1 MPSTGDIRSDGMVF
15 VGKNKNFKSGEYW
28 MPMDK
33 FLLKYGAD
41 YYEKKDRAKRNKQ
54 AREES
59 KLKNEKIKAWREANK
74 EELEKERKLKQRI
87 KNAERYQKTKH
98 LTIERR
104 KAIRQRT
111 YAKMLLDP
119 VRLEKYKAKNERFK
133 TKQREKNKLAREKR
147 KIESEARKKIQA
159 EEAEARREARRIAR
173 KAKRVE
179 NEKIRLERLANKK
192 PPITEEQ
199 RREKKRQEKRNYKHA
214 RRARMN
220 NCEVRATPQI
230 VAEARKS
237 SGDRCYYC
245 GKKSE
250 LTLDHFDP
258 LAKGGAHCVS
268 NFVFAC
274 FSCNSRKRDLDPF
287 DFMASNV
294 AASF

>member
-1 MPSTGDIRSDGMVF
+1 MPSTGAIRSDGMVF
-15 VGKNKNFKSGEYW
+15 VCKNKNFKSGEYW
-28 MPMDK
+28 IPMDK
-33 FLLKYGAD
+33 FLLKHGAD
-41 YYEKKDRAKRNKQ
+41 YYEKKDRAKRNKR

-59 KLKNEKIKAWREANK
+59 KLRTEKNNAWREANK
-74 EELEKERKLKQRI
+74 EELEKERQLKQRI
-87 KNAERYQKTKH
+87 KRTEQYHKTKH

-104 KAIRQRT
+104 KAARKKH

-119 VRLEKYKAKNERFK
+119 VMLEKHQAKKERFK
-133 TKQREKNKLAREKR
+133 IKQREKSKITKEKR
-147 KIESEARKKIQA
+147 RLESDARKQIQA
-159 EEAEARREARRIAR
+159 EEAEAKRIERE
-173 KAKRVE
+173 AKRVE

-192 PPITEEQ
+192 PLLTEEQ
-199 RREKKRQEKRNYKHA
+199 RKEKKRQAKRNYKHT
-214 RRARMN
+214 RRARIN
-220 NCEVRATPQI
+220 NCEVRATPQM
-230 VAEARKS
+230 VADARKS
-237 SGDRCYYC
+237 AGDRCYYC

-250 LTLDHFDP
+250 LTLDHFEP

>member
-15 VGKNKNFKSGEYW
+15 VCKHKNFKSGEYW
-28 MPMDK
+28 IPIDK
-33 FLLKYGAD
+33 FLVKYGAD

-59 KLKNEKIKAWREANK
+59 KLRNSKIKAWREANK

-87 KNAERYQKTKH
+87 KNAEQYHKTKH
-98 LTIERR
+98 LTVERR
-104 KAIRQRT
+104 KEARKRT
-111 YAKMLLDP
+111 HEKMLLDP
-119 VRLEKYKAKNERFK
+119 VRLERHKAKQKRARIK
-133 TKQREKNKLAREKR
+133 YREKR
-147 KIESEARKKIQA
+147 KLERRERSKKRKEESDARKKIQA
-159 EEAEARREARRIAR
+159 KEAEAKRIAR
-173 KAKRVE
+173 EAKRLE

-199 RREKKRQEKRNYKHA
+199 RKEKKRQYRRNYKHT
-214 RRARMN
+214 RRARIN
-220 NCEVRATPQI
+220 NCEVRATPQM
-230 VAEARKS
+230 VADARRTA
-237 SGDRCYYC
+237 GDRCYYC

-250 LTLDHFDP
+250 LTLDHFEP